1 MTELTELNT
10 EYVISDAGLD
20 EFEVGIKIGRR
31 NSSFSYADDNTLNGR
46 KPRVTK
52 EPLNESEG
60 GE

>member
-10 EYVISDAGLD
+10 EYFISDAGLD
-20 EFEVGIKIGRR
+20 EFEAGIKIGRR
-31 NSSFSYADDNTLNGR
+31 NSSFRYADDNTLNGR

>member
-1 MTELTELNT
+1 MVDKDEL
-10 EYVISDAGLD
+10 VGWHHQCDAH
-20 EFEVGIKIGRR
+20 EFEAGIKIGRR